1 MGTRAQVIIKT
12 DGDYV
17 KYYHHWDGDIE
28 QLGRY
33 LTSLLHVTYW
43 EYPSW
48 GNSCEK
54 IISEFIKHLDTLP
67 EFEKEDEWITH
78 SDAEYLYY
86 IKPHTV
92 MVKRFNPE
100 DDYPMDFYDVFF
112 CTLRHYYDSWE
123 CPISKTFY
131 ERGIEATIM
140 EDKFKDYLESEL
152 GRESL

>member
-12 DGDYV
+12 NEDYV

-28 QLGRY
+28 QLGMY

-67 EFEKEDEWITH
+67 EFEKEDEWCTH
-78 SDAEYLYY
+78 VDAEYLYY

-92 MVKRFNPE
+92 MIKRFNPE

-112 CTLRHYYDSWE
+112 CKLANTGDLLMD
-123 CPISKTFY
+123 PVSKAFR
-131 ERGIEATIM
+131 ERGIKAAIM
-140 EDKFKDYLESEL
+140 EDKFKDLLEITVERNSI
-152 GRESL
+152 